1 MAPEPGVPSV
11 LPEGTRTELPGRG
24 TTLVREV
31 AGPSD
36 APVIVL
42 LHGWTATSALNWY
55 PSFEPLGRHFRVL
68 ALDHRGHGQGIRS
81 RRPFRL
87 EDCADDVAAL
97 AELRGVGRIIPVG
110 YSMGGPIAL
119 LTWLRHRSLVEGLV
133 LCATAARFV
142 SRRPAQRLYTQGM
155 LGLSLAAGLSP
166 APLRQRAMT
175 RFVNNR
181 LDGTE
186 FSSWAAG
193 ELAANDPAV
202 LLRAGAALG
211 NFDARSWLGDVDVPA
226 AVVVTEKDRV
236 VPTANQLALAHAIP
250 GAQVFRVAGDH
261 SVCVGDAAAFV
272 PVLAEAC
279 RRVAARAAAT
289 RPVST

>member
-1 MAPEPGVPSV
+1 MD
-11 LPEGTRTELPGRG
+11 LPGRG

-31 AGPSD
+31 PGPPG
-36 APVIVL
+36 APVVVL

-55 PSFEPLGRHFRVL
+55 PTFEPLGRHFRIL

-97 AELRGVGRIIPVG
+97 TELLGVGRIIPVG

-119 LTWLRHRSLVEGLV
+119 LTWLRHRRLVDGLV

-186 FSSWAAG
+186 YSGWAAR
-193 ELAANDPAV
+193 ELAANDPAA

-211 NFDARSWLGDVDVPA
+211 NFDANDWLGDIDVPT

-236 VPTANQLALAHAIP
+236 VPTANQLALAEAIP
-250 GAQVFRVAGDH
+250 GTQIFRVAGDH

-272 PVLAEAC
+272 PVVVEAC
-279 RRVAARAAAT
+279 RAVAARAAES
-289 RPVST
+289 RPVTT

>member
-1 MAPEPGVPSV
+1 MD
-11 LPEGTRTELPGRG
+11 LPGRG

-31 AGPSD
+31 PGPPD
-36 APVIVL
+36 APVVVL

-55 PSFEPLGRHFRVL
+55 PTFEPLGRHFRIL

-97 AELRGVGRIIPVG
+97 TELLGVGRIIPVG

-119 LTWLRHRSLVEGLV
+119 LTWLRHRHLVDGLV

-186 FSSWAAG
+186 YSGWAAR
-193 ELAANDPAV
+193 ELAANDPAA

-211 NFDARSWLGDVDVPA
+211 NFDANNWLGDIDVPT

-236 VPTANQLALAHAIP
+236 VPPANQLALAQAIP
-250 GAQVFRVAGDH
+250 GTQIFRVAGDH
-261 SVCVGDAAAFV
+261 SVCVGDAPAFV
-272 PVLAEAC
+272 PVVVEAC
-279 RRVAARAAAT
+279 RAVAAQAVGT
-289 RPVST
+289 QSPPT